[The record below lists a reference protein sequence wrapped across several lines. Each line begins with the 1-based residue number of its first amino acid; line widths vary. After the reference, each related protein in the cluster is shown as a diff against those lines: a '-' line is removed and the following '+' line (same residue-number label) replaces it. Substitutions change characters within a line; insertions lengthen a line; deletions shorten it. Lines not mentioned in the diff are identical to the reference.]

1 MVTDLNNREM
11 VEIRLELWD
20 LIKEKLANDSEM
32 TNWFKWVDRRHK
44 SIKEEERIQS
54 EIEQLEVELF

>member
-1 MVTDLNNREM
+1 MATDLNNREM
-11 VEIRLELWD
+11 IEIRLELWN
-20 LIKEKLANDSEM
+20 LIKEKLANDPEM

-44 SIKEEERIQS
+44 SIKEEERIQN